1 MSILPQASLFL
12 GIIPALFLLFLGLK
26 GYDGYYK
33 EKNVFLSFVI
43 GIILGVIAAVMEIIT
58 LSMGIFVIILFP
70 ILEQVLK
77 LMTLNI
83 GRLQKQKST
92 VVYGLSLGLG
102 FGSVFTPISL
112 ILANFETESLT
123 LISSVIIGSFGII
136 LFKAGTGIIIG
147 YGVFTGKILKYYII
161 AILLHMPFTAWF
173 FLTGFYRIEQTQI
186 LLIFYGLAVYWY
198 ASNKI
203 MIKILDRNKRK
214 KEKEKFSS
222 QGN

>member
-58 LSMGIFVIILFP
+58 LSMGIFIIILFP
-70 ILEQVLK
+70 ILEQILK

-92 VVYGLSLGLG
+92 VVYGLSLG
-102 FGSVFTPISL
+102 
-112 ILANFETESLT
+112 
-123 LISSVIIGSFGII
+123 
-136 LFKAGTGIIIG
+136 
-147 YGVFTGKILKYYII
+147 
-161 AILLHMPFTAWF
+161 
-173 FLTGFYRIEQTQI
+173 
-186 LLIFYGLAVYWY
+186 
-198 ASNKI
+198 
-203 MIKILDRNKRK
+203 
-214 KEKEKFSS
+214 
-222 QGN
+222 